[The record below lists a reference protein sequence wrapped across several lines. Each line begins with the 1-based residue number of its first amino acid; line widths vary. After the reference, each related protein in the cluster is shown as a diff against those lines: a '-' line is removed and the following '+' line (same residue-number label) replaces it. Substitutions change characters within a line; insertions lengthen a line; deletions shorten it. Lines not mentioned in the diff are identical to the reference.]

1 MDPWEGEKEGERERG
16 KNEFI
21 KDRQA
26 EIDTVRQSQR
36 VSPRDSQSESQAE
49 RVSE

>member
-1 MDPWEGEKEGERERG
+1 MGGGKRGREKERG